1 MSEPV
6 IKLEKV
12 GKRYR
17 IGKERYHS
25 LREDLTHLFQKKKRE
40 YIWALKDI
48 SFDVKQGE
56 ILGIIGRN
64 GGGKT
69 TTLKLLAGITLPT
82 EGKIS
87 IKGRVASLIEIG
99 AGIHPELT
107 GRENISLYGSIMGLK
122 KRELNK
128 KFDEIVDFAGIEK
141 FLDTPVKYYSSG
153 MQMRLGFSV
162 AAHIQPDIL
171 LVDEVLAVGDIAFQK
186 KCLGKMD
193 GVARSG
199 RTVLFVSHNMGAIR
213 SLCGRG
219 IWLDNGKIV
228 KKGTANEVIRYYEES
243 QIGHLDK
250 SSYVVERN
258 PEDVKN
264 KSFYISRAEMLNAKG
279 EHTTTFRYNEKV
291 VLILDFAGETFGDD
305 YNVIFHIY
313 NEIGHFVCSG
323 ASAEFHGKYFNKKVK
338 KIKIEI
344 GPLILTSGKYRIVLI
359 VRTRGG
365 LDDTWDSAIGF
376 AIIKCQPFET
386 SWEMPVLRDGDFVI
400 NHSFSEVEQVLLNK

>member
-25 LREDLTHLFQKKKRE
+25 LREDLTHLFRKKKRK

-48 SFDVKQGE
+48 SFEVKQGK
-56 ILGIIGRN
+56 ILGIIGPN
-64 GGGKT
+64 GAGKT
-69 TTLKLLAGITLPT
+69 TILKLLAGITLPT
-82 EGKIS
+82 EGKICLR
-87 IKGRVASLIEIG
+87 GRVASLIEIG
-99 AGIHPELT
+99 TGIHPELT

-122 KRELNK
+122 KKEIDK

-199 RTVLFVSHNMGAIR
+199 RTVLFVSHNMGAIH

-264 KSFYISRAEMLNAKG
+264 KSFYISRAEMLNTKG
-279 EHTTTFRYNEKV
+279 EHTTIFRYNEKL
-291 VLILDFAGETFGDD
+291 VLIVNLAGYLTTRA
-305 YNVIFHIY
+305 YNLEFRIY
-313 NEIGHFVCSG
+313 NELEQFVCIGS
-323 ASAEFHGKYFNKKVK
+323 SAFHGILLNKNSK
-338 KIKIEI
+338 KIRIDI
-344 GPLILTSGKYRIVLI
+344 GPLSLTSGKYTISLSPVGSQAGPRYDNWEKCC
-359 VRTRGG
+359 TF
-365 LDDTWDSAIGF
+365 D
-376 AIIKCQPFET
+376 IIKCSPFGAGHEIPT
-386 SWEMPVLRDGDFVI
+386 RTEGTCILQQ
-400 NHSFSEVEQVLLNK
+400 SFSEVE